1 MNASYL
7 RSQFGKVSLVVTQ
20 TFQYLVTFLLA
31 VVLYLVISQL
41 FDYIQPNITYR
52 RFLEFVTFLLLMAI
66 VRGLYLINES
76 RLTKYFVTAQRERLT
91 QFYGFIN
98 RISQYLNP
106 KELDKDLRGE
116 VQAYFN
122 AESVQV
128 WWNPRDGEVPRMID
142 GIDHPKEL
150 YQKLRENNMVW
161 SRNKEIS
168 PLTLDEELETEMLDS
183 SLALVSALTIE
194 VDEDR
199 YGLLLLG
206 KKKRGVYNLSDLDL
220 ISQLVQQTQLTIN
233 VMRRVERE
241 KELVEQTYEA
251 NLTAL
256 RSQINPHFLFNT
268 LNSITELVHESAD
281 LAEQAVEKLA
291 FILRFTTKKSNEQ
304 FLPLQEE
311 MSLIRTYLELEQIR
325 FGERLKV
332 EIEVAE
338 DTRDLQ
344 VPSFIL
350 QTLVENTIKHGIAK
364 IMHPG
369 FVSVKTFKQ
378 EDSLICEVYDNGP
391 GIDLSRIYKSTG
403 LSNSISRL
411 EKLYDMKDL
420 LHFENTG
427 DGTLVRMRI
436 PLPDSPHLSAHA
448 RAKGKFKA
456 SGVD

>member
-1 MNASYL
+1 
-7 RSQFGKVSLVVTQ
+7 
-20 TFQYLVTFLLA
+20 
-31 VVLYLVISQL
+31 
-41 FDYIQPNITYR
+41 
-52 RFLEFVTFLLLMAI
+52 
-66 VRGLYLINES
+66 
-76 RLTKYFVTAQRERLT
+76 
-91 QFYGFIN
+91 
-98 RISQYLNP
+98 
-106 KELDKDLRGE
+106 
-116 VQAYFN
+116 
-122 AESVQV
+122 
-128 WWNPRDGEVPRMID
+128 MID